1 MSQPLCFPRTVWK
14 SIWELHVAKHIVFKK
29 AISFSCICPRVRKI
43 YDHKKNC
50 MWMLIATLLIRAS
63 GLKII
68 NSHQQV
74 NKRSK
79 LQSIHI
85 VEVYTPVRRRQ
96 MHNIYESQKHHLS
109 EKSQALK
116 LLFYLY
122 NIQHVCVYIFIY
134 LYIIFSIYIQY
145 NYNSQYIQYIYSV
158 YVYIQNRYIQCT
170 YNIQSKKNVQR

>member
-1 MSQPLCFPRTVWK
+1 MF
-14 SIWELHVAKHIVFKK
+14 
-29 AISFSCICPRVRKI
+29 
-43 YDHKKNC
+43 
-50 MWMLIATLLIRAS
+50 IATLLIRAS

-96 MHNIYESQKHHLS
+96 MHNIHKSQKHHLS

-116 LLFYLY
+116 LLF
-122 NIQHVCVYIFIY
+122 
-134 LYIIFSIYIQY
+134 
-145 NYNSQYIQYIYSV
+145 
-158 YVYIQNRYIQCT
+158 
-170 YNIQSKKNVQR
+170 